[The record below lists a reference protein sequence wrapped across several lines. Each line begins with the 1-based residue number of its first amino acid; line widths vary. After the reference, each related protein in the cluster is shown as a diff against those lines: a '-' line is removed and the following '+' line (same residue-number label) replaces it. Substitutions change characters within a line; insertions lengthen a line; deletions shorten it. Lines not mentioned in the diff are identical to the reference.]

1 MLKLILADNQAIFR
15 AGIAKVLAVEDEMRI
30 VAQAQTQ
37 EQMFMALDKF
47 RAAVLIVAGGFH
59 SDFNAVL
66 QSANRNK
73 TRVVVLADT
82 GESAQ
87 RYMGAGSHGVV
98 YRNVTSAALVDCV
111 RKVARGETWVQ
122 DIAVPSELTEND
134 MVGLRVRDRL
144 TAKELRIVAL
154 IVQGYKNKEI
164 ASQLGTTEQVIK
176 NYLRNVYDKIGVS
189 DRLELALFTI
199 HHRILNEAACG
210 RSFFSLLE
218 IYSVGQ
224 RFNFNYEGEYAQN
237 LLDSSSCRSIGHCCN
252 RADGR
257 YEDEAEGKGERQRG
271 YRAKTRRNGK
281 VVVGSLEESR
291 LGNISEGPDT
301 GIGKRNCHGNPGHGT
316 NGERCWQ
323 F

>member
-30 VAQAQTQ
+30 VAQAQTT

-47 RAAVLIVAGGFH
+47 RAAVLVIAGGFH

-66 QSANRNK
+66 SAANRNK

-87 RYMGAGSHGVV
+87 RYMAAGAHGVV

-122 DIAVPSELTEND
+122 DMAVPSELTEND

-164 ASQLGTTEQVIK
+164 ATQLGTTEQVIK

-199 HHRILNEAACG
+199 HHRILNEAAAASRSQCRARAPAG
-210 RSFFSLLE
+210 RGRHQLDFSLNDERPPAGGLPD
-218 IYSVGQ
+218 SVWG
-224 RFNFNYEGEYAQN
+224 GHSCPPPLV
-237 LLDSSSCRSIGHCCN
+237 LLLMLILTPGLLPAAPPRTPHHLHRCD
-252 RADGR
+252 
-257 YEDEAEGKGERQRG
+257 
-271 YRAKTRRNGK
+271 
-281 VVVGSLEESR
+281 VVIL
-291 LGNISEGPDT
+291 
-301 GIGKRNCHGNPGHGT
+301 K
-316 NGERCWQ
+316 
-323 F
+323 